1 VDHAQRSARNAFVSA
16 TLDRHTDRRRDS
28 AWIAARLADP
38 DTRLLP
44 VWRMQNA
51 FLSGPDL
58 IPAAFSPTELK
69 YTPESTDPVI
79 FLGEM
84 DGQTYFALGLPDTET
99 APLAGRCEFRDL
111 RASAP
116 LLSQETGALIAYARA
131 MVIWHQTHRHCGLC
145 GHPTLSVDAGHV
157 RRCTNPACSRQ
168 HFPRTD
174 PAVIVLVTH
183 EERCLLG
190 RQAAWGPHRYSTIA
204 GFVEPGESLEQAV
217 AREVAEETGVQV
229 GPVEYSSSQPW
240 PFPASIMLGF
250 YAQALN
256 AEIHRQD
263 NELEDV
269 RWFSR
274 QEITDGLKNGTLQ
287 TAMPVSIAFH
297 LLEEWF
303 DRESEFPLRQLL
315 G

>member
-1 VDHAQRSARNAFVSA
+1 MDHAQRSARNAFVSA
-16 TLDRHTDRRRDS
+16 ALDRCTDRRRDS
-28 AWIAARLADP
+28 AWISSRLVDP
-38 DTRLLP
+38 ATRLLP

-51 FLSGPDL
+51 FLTGPDL
-58 IPAAFSPTELK
+58 IPAAFSPAELNL
-69 YTPESTDPVI
+69 TAESPDPLI

-84 DGQTYFALGLPDTET
+84 EGQIYFALGLPDTEV
-99 APLAGRCEFRDL
+99 APLPEHCEFRDL
-111 RASAP
+111 RASAS

-131 MVIWHQTHRHCGLC
+131 LVIWHQTHRYCGLC
-145 GHPTLSVDAGHV
+145 GHPTLGVDAGHV
-157 RRCTNPACSRQ
+157 RRCTNPACGRQ

-229 GPVEYSSSQPW
+229 GAVEYSSSQPW

-250 YAQALN
+250 YAEAVTT
-256 AEIHRQD
+256 EIQRRD

-274 QEITDGLKNGTLQ
+274 QEIRKGLKSGTLQ

-303 DRESEFPLRQLL
+303 DQDSEIPLRQLI
-315 G
+315 